1 MATDGNWRH
10 LCSRGTEEEGRQRR
24 LGQDWWEGEARVR
37 SEMPKAER
45 ISRSG
50 QSEQPDAAETSNW
63 MRAYML
69 FVAIRN
75 PVIFARTVS
84 VQLGYSLHGSE
95 VCECKKRRKK
105 SWTGA

>member
-1 MATDGNWRH
+1 MATDGNRRH

-69 FVAIRN
+69 FVAMRN